1 MGFSFVGLAIHDPD
15 PTAIRLPA
23 GNAGSEMLVSIGNAL
38 VVFLAKFVFV
48 RVRIGIAAAPELF
61 DKPFALVVGR
71 KFLESFAL
79 FFGDDVGDVFLE
91 PIFVSLFQFR
101 LDVAFTLRRILA
113 LVVGL
118 FLLRQIGRAHV

>member
-1 MGFSFVGLAIHDPD
+1 
-15 PTAIRLPA
+15 
-23 GNAGSEMLVSIGNAL
+23 MLVSIGDAL
-38 VVFLAKFVFV
+38 VVFLAEFVFV

-79 FFGDDVGDVFLE
+79 FFGDDVSDVFLE

-101 LDVAFTLRRILA
+101 LDVAFTL
-113 LVVGL
+113 
-118 FLLRQIGRAHV
+118 